1 MPIEGIK
8 QIIFDFYFLI
18 EQKNDRIINGIKIYV
33 SCLIQQIKR
42 QIIKIH
48 FAQNNL
54 KIQCWMLLKYILN
67 RSLKRNNLE

>member
-8 QIIFDFYFLI
+8 QIIFAFYFLI
-18 EQKNDRIINGIKIYV
+18 EQKNDRIINGIKYQ
-33 SCLIQQIKR
+33 LFNQKIKR

-54 KIQCWMLLKYILN
+54 KIYLLDVIEISSK
-67 RSLKRNNLE
+67 SFVKKE

>member
-8 QIIFDFYFLI
+8 QIIFAFYFLI

-42 QIIKIH
+42 QIVKIH

-54 KIQCWMLLKYILN
+54 KIHC
-67 RSLKRNNLE
+67 

>member
-1 MPIEGIK
+1 MPIEGKK
-8 QIIFDFYFLI
+8 QIIFAFYFLI

-42 QIIKIH
+42 QIVKIH

-54 KIQCWMLLKYILN
+54 KIHC
-67 RSLKRNNLE
+67 